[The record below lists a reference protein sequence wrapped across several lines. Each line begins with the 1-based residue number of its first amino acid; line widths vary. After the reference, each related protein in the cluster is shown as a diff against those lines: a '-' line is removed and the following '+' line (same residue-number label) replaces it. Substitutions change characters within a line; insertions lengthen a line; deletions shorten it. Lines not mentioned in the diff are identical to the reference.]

1 MKLRTLLAPAAV
13 LLAGLLVS
21 SHHASA
27 QADLPFAKAE
37 AVGMSSKR
45 LERITAFIK
54 DYVDTDQIAG
64 AVTLV
69 ARKGKIVHF
78 ESQGWRYK
86 EENQPMEKDA
96 IFSLASMTKP
106 IVSTALMMLWED
118 GKFML
123 DDPISKWLPSYAN
136 KQVLDPLTGRRVPA
150 RPVTVRHILSHTS
163 GLSLAPSTGAT
174 PLTDLPP
181 DVARSDA
188 GARRLRAEG
197 ASASLADARP
207 ADARAEAGRLQPGD
221 RGDDDD
227 ALEQAAA
234 PARPKTLLEAVER
247 AAGSPLAFQPGDRW
261 QYGSSTDFVAIL
273 VEKMSGLTIDEFVR
287 TRIFQPL
294 GMRDTFYN
302 IPREKV
308 NKVAAIYRPDR
319 NGKITLLRKPEYHE
333 PTTYFPGVAGLN
345 ATAADYF
352 RFSQMLLN
360 GGEYNGQRLLGR
372 MTVNAMI
379 TNQIG
384 TGKPVYIRG
393 DGYGFG
399 LGFAVLTDPSKSPDA
414 LSIGTFTWG
423 GANGTLFWIDPQ
435 EDLIGIM
442 MIQINPYTQFSIR
455 PLFSV
460 AVSQAITD
468 SLADQKPR
476 IMGYQTPR

>member
-1 MKLRTLLAPAAV
+1 MKLRLSLAVAA
-13 LLAGLLVS
+13 LVVA
-21 SHHASA
+21 SHQTIA

-37 AVGMSSKR
+37 TVGMSSKR
-45 LERITAFIK
+45 LERINTFIK
-54 DYVDTDQIAG
+54 DYVDTNQIAG

-78 ESQGWRYK
+78 ESQGWRDK
-86 EENQPMEKDA
+86 EASQPMEKDA

-123 DDPISKWLPSYAN
+123 DDPISKWLPSYSN
-136 KQVLDPLTGRRVPA
+136 KQVIDPLSLRRAPA

-163 GLSLAPSTGAT
+163 GLSLTPSASPN
-174 PLTDLPP
+174 PLTD
-181 DVARSDA
+181 
-188 GARRLRAEG
+188 G
-197 ASASLADARP
+197 LA
-207 ADARAEAGRLQPGD
+207 ADGEPV
-221 RGDDDD
+221 
-227 ALEQAAA
+227 EQATA
-234 PARPKTLLEAVER
+234 PVRPKTLLEAVER
-247 AAGSPLAFQPGDRW
+247 AAGSPLAFQPGERW

-273 VEKMSGLTIDEFVR
+273 VEKMSGMTIDEFVR

-302 IPREKV
+302 VPREKV
-308 NKVAAIYRPDR
+308 NKVAAIYRPDKD
-319 NGKITLLRKPEYHE
+319 GKITLLRKPEYHE

-345 ATAADYF
+345 GTAADYF

-372 MTVNAMI
+372 MTVNMMI

-384 TGKPVYIRG
+384 EGKPVYIRG

-399 LGFAVLTDPSKSPDA
+399 LGFAVLTNPAKAPDA

-442 MIQINPYTQFSIR
+442 MIQINPYAHFNIR

-468 SLADQKPR
+468 SQADQKPR
-476 IMGYQTPR
+476 IMGYATPR

>member
-1 MKLRTLLAPAAV
+1 MKLRNVLAWSGIVMAAFV
-13 LLAGLLVS
+13 T
-21 SHHASA
+21 ASA
-27 QADLPFAKAE
+27 QADLPLAKAE
-37 AVGMSSKR
+37 TVGMSSKR
-45 LERITAFIK
+45 LERINTFIK
-54 DYVDTDQIAG
+54 DYIDTNQIAG
-64 AVTLV
+64 AVTLI

-78 ESQGWRYK
+78 EAQGSRYK

-123 DDPISKWLPSYAN
+123 DDPIAKWLPSYAH
-136 KQVLDPLTGRRVPA
+136 KQVLDPLTGRRTPA

-163 GLSLAPSTGAT
+163 GLSLSAAAAPP
-174 PLTDLPP
+174 PLTD
-181 DVARSDA
+181 S
-188 GARRLRAEG
+188 
-197 ASASLADARP
+197 P
-207 ADARAEAGRLQPGD
+207 ADDADGDPLLEPEPQAGSGQT
-221 RGDDDD
+221 
-227 ALEQAAA
+227 AA
-234 PARPKTLLEAVER
+234 PARPRTLLEAVER
-247 AAGSPLAFQPGDRW
+247 AAGSPLAFQPGERW

-273 VEKMSGLTIDEFVR
+273 VEKMSGMTIDEFVR
-287 TRIFQPL
+287 TKIFQPL

-302 IPREKV
+302 VPREKV
-308 NKVAAIYRPDR
+308 AKVAAIYRPDKD
-319 NGKITLLRKPEYHE
+319 GKITLFRKPEYRE

-345 ATAADYF
+345 GTAADYF

-384 TGKPVYIRG
+384 SGKPVYIRG

-399 LGFAVLTDPSKSPDA
+399 LGFAVLTDPAKSPDA
-414 LSIGTFTWG
+414 LSIGSFTWG

-435 EDLIGIM
+435 EDLIGIL
-442 MIQINPYTQFSIR
+442 MIQINPYSHFNIR

-476 IMGYQTPR
+476 IMGYDTPK

>member
-1 MKLRTLLAPAAV
+1 MRFRMLWTAATLV
-13 LLAGLLVS
+13 LTALVIT
-21 SHHASA
+21 ALDTLA
-27 QADLPFAKAE
+27 QADLPFARAE

-45 LERITAFIK
+45 LERINAFIK
-54 DYVDTDQIAG
+54 DYIDTNQIAG

-86 EENQPMEKDA
+86 EENQPMERDA

-118 GKFML
+118 GRFML
-123 DDPISKWLPSYAN
+123 DDPISKWLPSYA
-136 KQVLDPLTGRRVPA
+136 KKEVLDPLTGRRVPA

-163 GLSLAPSTGAT
+163 GLSLTPATTGPT
-174 PLTDLPP
+174 PLTDGP
-181 DVARSDA
+181 A
-188 GARRLRAEG
+188 
-197 ASASLADARP
+197 ADA
-207 ADARAEAGRLQPGD
+207 ETT
-221 RGDDDD
+221 
-227 ALEQAAA
+227 LEQAAA

-247 AAGSPLAFQPGDRW
+247 AAAPPLAFQPGDRW

-308 NKVAAIYRPDR
+308 NKVAAIYRPDKD
-319 NGKITLLRKPEYHE
+319 GKITLLRKPEYHE

-345 ATAADYF
+345 GTAADYF

-372 MTVNAMI
+372 MTVNTMI

-384 TGKPVYIRG
+384 SGKPVYIRG

-442 MIQINPYTQFSIR
+442 MIQINPYTHFSIR

-460 AVSQAITD
+460 AVTQAITD
-468 SLADQKPR
+468 SLSD
-476 IMGYQTPR
+476 T

>member
-1 MKLRTLLAPAAV
+1 MRLRIPLALSTV
-13 LLAGLLVS
+13 LIAGLVT
-21 SHHASA
+21 ASA

-37 AVGMSSKR
+37 TVGMSSKR

-54 DYVDTDQIAG
+54 DYIDSSQIAG

-78 ESQGWRYK
+78 EAQGWRDK
-86 EENQPMEKDA
+86 DANQLMEKDG

-118 GKFML
+118 GRFML
-123 DDPISKWLPSYAN
+123 DDPIAKWLPSYAH
-136 KQVLDPLTGRRVPA
+136 KEVLDPLTGRRVPA
-150 RPVTVRHILSHTS
+150 RPVTVRHVLTHTS
-163 GLSLAPSTGAT
+163 GLSLTPAAAAGL
-174 PLTDLPP
+174 PLTDAPAADAEAPLDPQAP
-181 DVARSDA
+181 AQA
-188 GARRLRAEG
+188 GAG
-197 ASASLADARP
+197 
-207 ADARAEAGRLQPGD
+207 
-221 RGDDDD
+221 
-227 ALEQAAA
+227 

-247 AAGSPLAFQPGDRW
+247 AAGSPLAFQPGERW

-302 IPREKV
+302 VPREKV
-308 NKVAAIYRPDR
+308 SKVAAIYRPDAAGR
-319 NGKITLLRKPEYHE
+319 ITLLRKAEYHE
-333 PTTYFPGVAGLN
+333 PTTYFPGVGGLN
-345 ATAADYF
+345 GTAADYF

-384 TGKPVYIRG
+384 SGKPVYIRG

-414 LSIGTFTWG
+414 LSIGSFTWG

-442 MIQINPYTQFSIR
+442 MIQINPYSHFSIR

-468 SLADQKPR
+468 SLADQKPKV
-476 IMGYQTPR
+476 MGYNTPR

>member
-1 MKLRTLLAPAAV
+1 MKLRLALVVAAMAV
-13 LLAGLLVS
+13 LGV
-21 SHHASA
+21 HQTIA

-37 AVGMSSKR
+37 TVGMSTKR
-45 LERITAFIK
+45 LERINAFIK
-54 DYVDTDQIAG
+54 AYVDTNQIAG

-78 ESQGWRYK
+78 ESQGWRDK
-86 EENQPMEKDA
+86 EANQPMEKDA

-136 KQVLDPLTGRRVPA
+136 KQVVDPLTGRRVPA

-163 GLSLAPSTGAT
+163 GLSLTPAAGPN
-174 PLTDLPP
+174 PLTDGLAADGEPLQQAP
-181 DVARSDA
+181 ASA
-188 GARRLRAEG
+188 GA
-197 ASASLADARP
+197 
-207 ADARAEAGRLQPGD
+207 
-221 RGDDDD
+221 
-227 ALEQAAA
+227 
-234 PARPKTLLEAVER
+234 ARPKTLLEAVER
-247 AAGSPLAFQPGDRW
+247 AAGSPLAFQPGERW

-287 TRIFQPL
+287 TKIFQPL

-302 IPREKV
+302 VPREKV
-308 NKVAAIYRPDR
+308 NKVAAIYRPDKD
-319 NGKITLLRKPEYHE
+319 GKITLLRKPEYHE
-333 PTTYFPGVAGLN
+333 PTMYFPGVAGLN
-345 ATAADYF
+345 GTAADYF
-352 RFSQMLLN
+352 RFSRMLLN

-372 MTVNAMI
+372 MTVNMMI

-384 TGKPVYIRG
+384 EGKPVYIRG

-399 LGFAVLTDPSKSPDA
+399 LGFGVLTNPAKSPDA

-435 EDLIGIM
+435 EDLIGIL
-442 MIQINPYTQFSIR
+442 MIQINPYTHFSIR

-468 SLADQKPR
+468 SLAEQKPR
-476 IMGYQTPR
+476 IMGYSTPK

>member
-1 MKLRTLLAPAAV
+1 MTPRSLLALGV
-13 LLAGLLVS
+13 TMIAGFVTI
-21 SHHASA
+21 SA

-37 AVGMSSKR
+37 TVGMSSKR
-45 LERITAFIK
+45 LDRINAFIK
-54 DYVDTDQIAG
+54 DYIDTSQIAG

-78 ESQGWRYK
+78 EAQGWRHK

-136 KQVLDPLTGRRVPA
+136 KQVLDPLTGRRTPA
-150 RPVTVRHILSHTS
+150 RPVTVRHVLSHTS
-163 GLSLAPSTGAT
+163 GLSLTAGPTPP
-174 PLTDLPP
+174 PLTD
-181 DVARSDA
+181 S
-188 GARRLRAEG
+188 
-197 ASASLADARP
+197 P
-207 ADARAEAGRLQPGD
+207 ADDADGD
-221 RGDDDD
+221 PL
-227 ALEQAAA
+227 LEQEQPPIGAA

-247 AAGSPLAFQPGDRW
+247 AAGSPLAFQPGERW

-273 VEKMSGLTIDEFVR
+273 VEKMSGMTIDEFVR
-287 TRIFQPL
+287 TKIFQPL

-302 IPREKV
+302 VPREKV
-308 NKVAAIYRPDR
+308 AKVAAIYRPDKD
-319 NGKITLLRKPEYHE
+319 GKITLFRKPEYRE

-345 ATAADYF
+345 GTAADYF

-379 TNQIG
+379 SNQIG

-399 LGFAVLTDPSKSPDA
+399 LGFAVLTNPAKSPDA
-414 LSIGTFTWG
+414 LSVGSFTWG

-435 EDLIGIM
+435 EDLIGIL
-442 MIQINPYTQFSIR
+442 MIQINPYSHFNIR

-476 IMGYQTPR
+476 IMGYDTPR

>member
-1 MKLRTLLAPAAV
+1 MKLRLSLAAA
-13 LLAGLLVS
+13 ALVIA
-21 SHHASA
+21 SHQTIA

-37 AVGMSSKR
+37 TVGMSSKR
-45 LERITAFIK
+45 LERINAFIK
-54 DYVDTDQIAG
+54 DYVDTNQIAG

-69 ARKGKIVHF
+69 ARKGKVVHF
-78 ESQGWRYK
+78 ESQGWRDK
-86 EENQPMEKDA
+86 EANQPMEKDA

-136 KQVLDPLTGRRVPA
+136 KQVVDSVSGRRVPA
-150 RPVTVRHILSHTS
+150 RPVTVRHVLSHTS
-163 GLSLAPSTGAT
+163 GLSLTPSAGPN
-174 PLTDLPP
+174 PLTDGP
-181 DVARSDA
+181 A
-188 GARRLRAEG
+188 
-197 ASASLADARP
+197 ADGEP
-207 ADARAEAGRLQPGD
+207 I
-221 RGDDDD
+221 
-227 ALEQAAA
+227 EQTAT

-247 AAGSPLAFQPGDRW
+247 AAGSPLAFQPGERW

-273 VEKMSGLTIDEFVR
+273 VEKMSGMTIDEFVR

-302 IPREKV
+302 VPREKV
-308 NKVAAIYRPDR
+308 NKVAAIYRPDKD
-319 NGKITLLRKPEYHE
+319 GKIALLRRPEYRE

-345 ATAADYF
+345 GTAADYF

-372 MTVNAMI
+372 MTVNMMI

-384 TGKPVYIRG
+384 EGKPVYIRG

-399 LGFAVLTDPSKSPDA
+399 LGFGVLTNPAKAPDA

-442 MIQINPYTQFSIR
+442 MIQINPYSHFNIR

-476 IMGYQTPR
+476 IMGYATPK

>member
-1 MKLRTLLAPAAV
+1 MEPRPLLSLAAV
-13 LLAGLLVS
+13 VVAGLVT
-21 SHHASA
+21 ASA

-37 AVGMSSKR
+37 TVGMSSKR
-45 LERITAFIK
+45 LERINAFIK
-54 DYVDTDQIAG
+54 NYVGTNQIAG

-78 ESQGWRYK
+78 ESQGWRSK
-86 EENQPMEKDA
+86 EDNQPMEKDA

-118 GKFML
+118 GTFML
-123 DDPISKWLPSYAN
+123 DDPIAKWLPSYAN

-150 RPVTVRHILSHTS
+150 RPVTVRHVLTHTS
-163 GLSLAPSTGAT
+163 GLSLAPATAT
-174 PLTDLPP
+174 PAPLT
-181 DVARSDA
+181 
-188 GARRLRAEG
+188 EG
-197 ASASLADARP
+197 ETAV
-207 ADARAEAGRLQPGD
+207 
-221 RGDDDD
+221 
-227 ALEQAAA
+227 QAAGQ
-234 PARPKTLLEAVER
+234 PAVPGRPKTLLEAVER
-247 AAGSPLAFQPGDRW
+247 AAGSPLAFQPGERW

-273 VEKMSGLTIDEFVR
+273 VEKMSGMTIDEFVR

-302 IPREKV
+302 VPREKAG
-308 NKVAAIYRPDR
+308 KVAAIYRPDN
-319 NGKITLLRKPEYHE
+319 NGKITLLRKPEYQE

-345 ATAADYF
+345 GTAADYF

-372 MTVNAMI
+372 MTVDTMI

-384 TGKPVYIRG
+384 SGKPVYIRG

-399 LGFAVLTDPSKSPDA
+399 LGFAVLTDPAKAPDA
-414 LSIGTFTWG
+414 LSIGSFTWG
-423 GANGTLFWIDPQ
+423 GANGTLFWVDPQ

-442 MIQINPYTQFSIR
+442 MIQVNPYAHFNIR

-476 IMGYQTPR
+476 IMGYDTPR

>member
-1 MKLRTLLAPAAV
+1 MRVRTVLAV
-13 LLAGLLVS
+13 VVTVVGWLATISG
-21 SHHASA
+21 

-37 AVGMSSKR
+37 TVGMSSKR
-45 LERITAFIK
+45 LERINAFIK
-54 DYVDTDQIAG
+54 DYVDTNQIAG

-78 ESQGWRYK
+78 EAQGWRYK

-123 DDPISKWLPSYAN
+123 DDPIAKWLPSYAN
-136 KQVLDPLTGRRVPA
+136 KQVLDPLTGRRTPA

-163 GLSLAPSTGAT
+163 GLSLTAGPTPA
-174 PLTDLPP
+174 PLTDSPADDADGDPLLEPEP
-181 DVARSDA
+181 QAGSGQA
-188 GARRLRAEG
+188 GA
-197 ASASLADARP
+197 S
-207 ADARAEAGRLQPGD
+207 
-221 RGDDDD
+221 
-227 ALEQAAA
+227 A

-247 AAGSPLAFQPGDRW
+247 AAGSPLAFQPGERW

-273 VEKMSGLTIDEFVR
+273 VEKMSGMTIDEFVR
-287 TRIFQPL
+287 TKIFQPL

-302 IPREKV
+302 VPREKV
-308 NKVAAIYRPDR
+308 AKVAAIYRPDKD
-319 NGKITLLRKPEYHE
+319 GKITLFRKPEYRE

-345 ATAADYF
+345 GTAADYF

-399 LGFAVLTDPSKSPDA
+399 LGFAVLTDPAKSPDA
-414 LSIGTFTWG
+414 LSIGSFTWG

-435 EDLIGIM
+435 EDLIGIL
-442 MIQINPYTQFSIR
+442 MIQINPYSHFNIR

-460 AVSQAITD
+460 AVAQAITD

-476 IMGYQTPR
+476 IMGYDTPR

>member
-1 MKLRTLLAPAAV
+1 MKLRTVLALSAIVTTAFV
-13 LLAGLLVS
+13 T
-21 SHHASA
+21 ASA

-37 AVGMSSKR
+37 TVGMSSKR
-45 LERITAFIK
+45 LERINAFIK
-54 DYVDTDQIAG
+54 DYIDTNQIAG

-78 ESQGWRYK
+78 EAQGWRYK

-136 KQVLDPLTGRRVPA
+136 KQVLDPLTSRRTPA
-150 RPVTVRHILSHTS
+150 RPVTVRHVLSHTS
-163 GLSLAPSTGAT
+163 GLSLTPSTGPN
-174 PLTDLPP
+174 PLTDAPY
-181 DVARSDA
+181 
-188 GARRLRAEG
+188 
-197 ASASLADARP
+197 ADLT
-207 ADARAEAGRLQPGD
+207 ADGEPIEPQTP
-221 RGDDDD
+221 
-227 ALEQAAA
+227 A
-234 PARPKTLLEAVER
+234 PAVAPGRPKTLFEAIER
-247 AAGSPLAFQPGDRW
+247 AAGSPLAFQPGERW
-261 QYGSSTDFVAIL
+261 QYGSSTDFVGIL
-273 VEKMSGLTIDEFVR
+273 VEKISGMTLDEYLR
-287 TRIFQPL
+287 TKIFQPL

-302 IPREKV
+302 VPQEKV
-308 NKVAAIYRPDR
+308 AKVAAIYRPDKD
-319 NGKITLLRKPEYHE
+319 GKITLFRKPEYRE

-345 ATAADYF
+345 GTAADYF

-384 TGKPVYIRG
+384 AGKPVYIRG

-399 LGFAVLTDPSKSPDA
+399 LGFAVLTDPAKSPDA
-414 LSIGTFTWG
+414 LSIGSFTWG

-435 EDLIGIM
+435 EDLIGIL
-442 MIQINPYTQFSIR
+442 MIQINPYSHFNIR

-476 IMGYQTPR
+476 IMGYDTPR

>member
-1 MKLRTLLAPAAV
+1 MRTRVCLSTAV
-13 LLAGLLVS
+13 LLLSALAVAPGPII
-21 SHHASA
+21 A
-27 QADLPFAKAE
+27 QADLPLAKAE

-45 LERITAFIK
+45 LERINGFIK
-54 DYVDTDQIAG
+54 DYIDTNQIAG

-69 ARKGKIVHF
+69 ARKGKVVHF
-78 ESQGWRYK
+78 EAQGWRYK

-118 GKFML
+118 GRFML
-123 DDPISKWLPSYAN
+123 DDPISKWLPSYA
-136 KQVLDPLTGRRVPA
+136 KKEVLDPLTGRRAPA
-150 RPVTVRHILSHTS
+150 ATPVTVRHILTHSS
-163 GLSLAPSTGAT
+163 GLSLSPAPGPT
-174 PLTDLPP
+174 PLTDAVDSEPL
-181 DVARSDA
+181 
-188 GARRLRAEG
+188 LT
-197 ASASLADARP
+197 ASV
-207 ADARAEAGRLQPGD
+207 RLQPGFD
-221 RGDDDD
+221 PQPPAPGS
-227 ALEQAAA
+227 AG

-247 AAGSPLAFQPGDRW
+247 AAGSPLAFQPGERW

-287 TRIFQPL
+287 TKIFQPL

-302 IPREKV
+302 VPREKV
-308 NKVAAIYRPDR
+308 NRVAAVYRPDQD
-319 NGKITLLRKPEYHE
+319 GKIALLRKPEYRE

-345 ATAADYF
+345 GTAADYF
-352 RFSQMLLN
+352 KFSQMLLN

-372 MTVNAMI
+372 MTVNMMI

-384 TGKPVYIRG
+384 EGKPVYIRG

-399 LGFAVLTDPSKSPDA
+399 LGFGVLTNPAKSADA

-435 EDLIGIM
+435 EDLIGIL
-442 MIQINPYTQFSIR
+442 MIQINPYAHFNIR

-460 AVSQAITD
+460 AVSQAISD

-476 IMGYQTPR
+476 IMGYNTPR

>member
-1 MKLRTLLAPAAV
+1 MKRRLPLSLAAV
-13 LLAGLLVS
+13 VVAGLVT
-21 SHHASA
+21 ASA

-37 AVGMSSKR
+37 TVGMSSKR
-45 LERITAFIK
+45 LERINAFIK
-54 DYVDTDQIAG
+54 EYVETNQIAG

-69 ARKGKIVHF
+69 ARKGRIVHF
-78 ESQGWRYK
+78 EAQGWRDK
-86 EENQPMEKDA
+86 EANQPMEKDA

-123 DDPISKWLPSYAN
+123 DDPISKWLPSYAH
-136 KQVLDPLTGRRVPA
+136 KEVIDPLTGRRVPA
-150 RPVTVRHILSHTS
+150 RPVTVRHVLTHTS
-163 GLSLAPSTGAT
+163 GLSLTPAAASPA
-174 PLTDLPP
+174 PLTDGET
-181 DVARSDA
+181 AQ
-188 GARRLRAEG
+188 
-197 ASASLADARP
+197 SAP
-207 ADARAEAGRLQPGD
+207 
-221 RGDDDD
+221 
-227 ALEQAAA
+227 AAA
-234 PARPKTLLEAVER
+234 SARPKTLLEAVER
-247 AAGSPLAFQPGDRW
+247 AAGSPVAFQPGERW

-273 VEKMSGLTIDEFVR
+273 VEKLSGMTIDEYVR
-287 TRIFQPL
+287 TKIFQPL

-302 IPREKV
+302 IPQDKV
-308 NKVAAIYRPDR
+308 NKVAAIYRPDA
-319 NGKITLLRKPEYHE
+319 NGKIALLRKPEYHE
-333 PTTYFPGVAGLN
+333 PTAYFPGVGGLN
-345 ATAADYF
+345 GNAADYF

-399 LGFAVLTDPSKSPDA
+399 LGFAVLTDPAKAPDA
-414 LSIGTFTWG
+414 LSIGSFTWG

-435 EDLIGIM
+435 EDLIGILM
-442 MIQINPYTQFSIR
+442 MQINPYAHFNIR

-460 AVSQAITD
+460 AVTQAITD

-476 IMGYQTPR
+476 VMGYDTPR